1 MQIHLP
7 ETSTQKLIK
16 ALKRAGS
23 REIGGILMGEYL
35 SPQVYQIVD
44 LTIQKQPGTLA
55 LFLRLHHSVL
65 RPLQRFFQ
73 RTGNQFTRFNYLGE
87 WHSHP
92 LYSIEPS
99 SVDCNSMW
107 EVVSDPDVGANFA
120 VLLVVKLNEIE
131 QLEGGVT
138 IFLPNRQLFKG
149 ELIQEPRNS
158 KSENA
163 RIRH

>member
-1 MQIHLP
+1 MEIHLP
-7 ETSTQKLIK
+7 ESSAQKLIK

-35 SPQVYQIVD
+35 SPQVYRIVD

-55 LFLRLHHSVL
+55 SFLRLPRSVL
-65 RPLQRFFQ
+65 RPLQTFFQ

-92 LYSIEPS
+92 LYSIKPS

-120 VLLVVKLNEIE
+120 VLLVVKLNAIE
-131 QLEGGVT
+131 QLKGGVT

-149 ELIQEPRNS
+149 ELIREPLNS
-158 KSENA
+158 KSE
-163 RIRH
+163 RIRY